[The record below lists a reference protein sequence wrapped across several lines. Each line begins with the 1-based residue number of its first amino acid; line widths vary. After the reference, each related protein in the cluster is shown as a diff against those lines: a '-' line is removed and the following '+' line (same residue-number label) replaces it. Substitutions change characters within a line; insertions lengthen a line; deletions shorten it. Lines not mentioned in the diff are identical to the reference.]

1 MNLANQ
7 IKELQEQNQ
16 KLQDSKKTNLALTKG
31 VQERTETKKASI
43 EKYDDSSDGE
53 SEEQIEEVK
62 EDSPEE
68 KKIDNDQLETQ
79 NFLKAINESNE
90 KTKQENE
97 ELKNTNK
104 RLEEEILEIKK
115 ALESQQK
122 DNNEL

>member
-1 MNLANQ
+1 M
-7 IKELQEQNQ
+7 
-16 KLQDSKKTNLALTKG
+16 
-31 VQERTETKKASI
+31 
-43 EKYDDSSDGE
+43 
-53 SEEQIEEVK
+53 K

-115 ALESQQK
+115 ALES
-122 DNNEL
+122 